1 MKQEPIMSERFNE
14 DITRIKK
21 PVFYKKTEV
30 TYIAPLQPPALA
42 TFLLKDEAGAN
53 NVRKI

>member
-1 MKQEPIMSERFNE
+1 MSKRFNE